1 MIALKKAKKW
11 KRRSKISRQNG
22 SKKKNE
28 VPANVAVKV
37 S

>member
-11 KRRSKISRQNG
+11 KRSNSSRQNG
-22 SKKKNE
+22 SKKKKNE